1 MEKQAIKEIIAKI
14 LGCEIDKVKDESM
27 LISELMVD
35 SLAIAKIAVEIEDHY
50 DITLDEDLLYP
61 FEDISVDAFYNKI
74 KVTMEG

>member
-35 SLAIAKIAVEIEDHY
+35 SLAIAKIAVEIEDHF
-50 DITLDEDLLYP
+50 DITLD
-61 FEDISVDAFYNKI
+61 
-74 KVTMEG
+74 